1 MHVSCTTATNRRIL
15 LQYLLEV
22 VEKVLVEGGV
32 LGVVSFYERRVEA
45 CNLFRLR
52 WEVNRLSCGTS
63 IFSSEVLPMPFDTY
77 LYTSS

>member
-1 MHVSCTTATNRRIL
+1 MRVSRTTATNRRIL
-15 LQYLLEV
+15 LQNLLEV
-22 VEKVLVEGGV
+22 VEEVLVEDGV
-32 LGVVSFYERRVEA
+32 LSVVSFYERRVEA

-63 IFSSEVLPMPFDTY
+63 IVSSEVPPMPFGTY